1 MKTISEGWNDLQ
13 YVAKCSWI
21 MVPTT
26 LATANLYVMSAT
38 YGHALRFAFLGLY
51 LLIFAYTL
59 CLYFHPNN
67 NRTTRLHIGGLVV
80 AECYEM
86 FAFISCK
93 FFLDPLTG
101 DWETLQELWGAGVA
115 KSTCERAVGFV
126 PRWLPVV
133 IFLCYYGYLGW
144 TIFLRKAS
152 NHGHPDT

>member
-1 MKTISEGWNDLQ
+1 MKRISEGWNNLQ
-13 YVAKCSWI
+13 YVAKCGWI
-21 MVPTT
+21 MVPVT
-26 LATANLYVMSAT
+26 LATANLYTFAIG
-38 YGHALRFAFLGLY
+38 YGHAIRIWGLGLY
-51 LLIFAYTL
+51 LLIFFYTL

-67 NRTTRLHIGGLVV
+67 NRTTKLIIGGLVI

-86 FAFISCK
+86 LIYMSCK

-115 KSTCERAVGFV
+115 KSTCERAMGRL

-133 IFLCYYGYLGW
+133 FFVLYYGYLGW

-152 NHGHPDT
+152 KHGHKDT